1 MNIDEIIRDAILKR
15 LGEKYE
21 YIKTLRGGN
30 FSHVYLL
37 KHLVFYENH
46 VLKVVNSKF
55 ILEQLMQED
64 KQKSKEKYK
73 KIKERFLN
81 EARLLSRINHPNIVR
96 VHDVDIF
103 SDRQTKIDIP
113 FFTMDCVI
121 GKDLA
126 VTLKE
131 KSPMDFKRVLELSMD
146 ILGAL
151 RVLHQ
156 NGIVHRDL
164 KPANIMVDQKGKGIL
179 IDFGLAKDL
188 LSNTNLT
195 STGSKLGTP
204 SYMSPEQL
212 IDSSK
217 VGPLSDIYS
226 FGAILF
232 ELLTGEPPFK
242 RDTIIEVLEAHLKDP
257 VPDVREKRPDAPV
270 GIGKVI
276 QKAMEKD
283 ENSRFMGAEAM
294 MNELKKFE

>member
-1 MNIDEIIRDAILKR
+1 MNIDEIIRDAILNK

-46 VLKVVNSKF
+46 VLKVINSKF

-64 KQKSKEKYK
+64 KQKSQEKYK

-126 VTLKE
+126 VTIEE
-131 KSPMDFKRVLELSMD
+131 KSPMEFKRVLELSMD

-164 KPANIMVDQKGKGIL
+164 KPENIMVNQKGKAIV

-195 STGSKLGTP
+195 SSGSSFGTP
-204 SYMSPEQL
+204 SYMSPEQI

-226 FGAILF
+226 FGAVLY
-232 ELLTGEPPFK
+232 ELLAGESPFTGKGITE
-242 RDTIIEVLEAHLKDP
+242 ILKEQLKSP
-257 VPDVREKRPDAPV
+257 VPDVREKRPDLPV

-276 QKAMEKD
+276 QKAMQKN
-283 ENSRFMGAEAM
+283 ENQRYQNAEAM
-294 MNELKKFE
+294 MVELKTYE